1 MKMAEVKTMIIGG
14 RNFGKTRSIEL
25 ALINHDN
32 KIFIEREVK
41 NLENA
46 GIENAREVLDQA
58 MQVFSFNDLQNALSD
73 LITASSFTR
82 NSLDELKDI
91 QVRFKNNQP
100 LENKPSKYFSKPK
113 NNFKRR

>member
-1 MKMAEVKTMIIGG
+1 MAEIKTMIIGG
-14 RNFGKTRSIEL
+14 RDFGKTTAIEL

-32 KIFIEREVK
+32 QIFIEREIK

-46 GIENAREVLDQA
+46 GIKNDREVLEQA
-58 MQVFSFNDLQNALSD
+58 MQIFSFNDLQNALSD

-82 NSLDELKDI
+82 NSFDELKDI

-100 LENKPSKYFSKPK
+100 LQNEPSKYFSKPK